1 MVRKWDDMRGGLNDL
16 PVDPAAYQRLSE
28 AISGA
33 TSQSGTFGAGYE
45 EIVAPTTDPGRPR
58 AFVCGYAWSI
68 QTLIIVFRNDGPG
81 KQDKRVWIMYE
92 DVSDDEWQ
100 ALKGSV
106 STHSFVNT
114 FLNGRAWTK
123 IGPGMQPKARPDHFK
138 DGQGV

>member
-1 MVRKWDDMRGGLNDL
+1 MVRKWDDMQGGVPNL
-16 PVDPAAYQRLSE
+16 PVDPEAYKKISE
-28 AISGA
+28 AISA
-33 TSQSGTFGAGYE
+33 ANSQSGTFGAGYE
-45 EIVAPTTDPGRPR
+45 EIPAPTTDPSRPR

-81 KQDKRVWIMYE
+81 RQDKRVWIQYD
-92 DVSDDEWQ
+92 DVSNEEWE

-114 FLNGRAWTK
+114 FLQGKIWTK

-138 DGQGV
+138 DGKGD